1 MSSFFTTY
9 VDNKKIVV
17 PIRFKN
23 NEEELVAYLNKHIH
37 IEKENQV
44 EKETCVEPF
53 CPQAQPYRV
62 RYYEN
67 GKPVNFTTQIKTY
80 KLSTFYRMPEWL

>member
-23 NEEELVAYLNKHIH
+23 NEEELVAYLN
-37 IEKENQV
+37 NQV
-44 EKETCVEPF
+44 EKETCAEPF
-53 CPQAQPYRV
+53 RPQVQPYHV